1 MVTLVPSPDDCC
13 WGVAYCVANE
23 DRQQVLDNLD
33 HRERGGFDRNE
44 VQVEFA
50 DSDRPPIQA
59 LMYVANARNRN
70 FLGAASDAQ
79 IASQIRDSHGPSGAN
94 LEYALRLA
102 ESLREMGAADEHVFA
117 IADLLQ
123 DDAS

>member
-1 MVTLVPSPDDCC
+1 
-13 WGVAYCVANE
+13 VAYCVANE
-23 DRQQVLDNLD
+23 DRQPVLDNLD

-44 VQVEFA
+44 VRVEF
-50 DSDRPPIQA
+50 SNPDRPPIQA

-70 FLGAASDAQ
+70 FLGVASDAQ

-117 IADLLQ
+117 IADLLR

>member
-1 MVTLVPSPDDCC
+1 
-13 WGVAYCVANE
+13 VADE
-23 DRQQVLDNLD
+23 DRRPVLDNLD

-44 VQVEFA
+44 VRVEFV

-59 LMYVANARNRN
+59 LVYVANARNRN
-70 FLGAASDAQ
+70 FLGAASDVQIAAQ
-79 IASQIRDSHGPSGAN
+79 IRNSHGPSGPN

-102 ESLREMGAADEHVFA
+102 ESLREMGAADDHVFA
-117 IADLLQ
+117 IADLLR